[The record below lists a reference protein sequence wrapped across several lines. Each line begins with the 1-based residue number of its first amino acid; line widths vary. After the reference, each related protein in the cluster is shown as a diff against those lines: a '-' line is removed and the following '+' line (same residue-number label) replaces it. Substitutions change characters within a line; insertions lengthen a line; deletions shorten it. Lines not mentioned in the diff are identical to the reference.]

1 MDSLLL
7 EAEILDLKA
16 NKDCNAMG
24 TIIDSRLDRGLGPVG
39 TVLVQKGTLKIGD
52 PFICNDFSGKVKSI
66 VNDNGVKLDN
76 AFPSDAVQIQGF
88 EQVPQAADVFAVVD
102 DEKSLKRISSDRQR
116 ISREI
121 DQKKISFSLDHMSSL
136 IKEGNIK
143 ILPVIIKGDVDGSLE
158 ALAETLEKLNN
169 KEVAIRVIH
178 KAVGMITESDVL
190 LAEASKAV
198 IIGFHVQVTSN
209 ARLQAKQ
216 AGVDIRNYTVIYN
229 AVEELKMALEGLL
242 DPDMIESSLGKAEV
256 LTQFKIPKIGFI
268 AGCKVVEGFVIRN
281 SKARIVRDGEVIF
294 EGLVNSLKRHKD
306 DAREV
311 KEGLE
316 CGIGVDGI
324 KKFNE
329 GDIIEIYEIKEVKR
343 SLG

>member
-1 MDSLLL
+1 MKL
-7 EAEILDLKA
+7 E
-16 NKDCNAMG
+16 
-24 TIIDSRLDRGLGPVG
+24 
-39 TVLVQKGTLKIGD
+39 
-52 PFICNDFSGKVKSI
+52 
-66 VNDNGVKLDN
+66 N

-88 EQVPQAADVFAVVD
+88 EQVPQAVDVFAVVEN
-102 DEKSLKRISSDRQR
+102 EKSLKRISSDRQR

-136 IKEGNIK
+136 IKEGSIK
-143 ILPVIIKGDVDGSLE
+143 ILPIVIKGDVDGSIE
-158 ALAETLEKLNN
+158 ALAETLEKLNT

-190 LAEASKAV
+190 LAEASRAV

-229 AVEELKMALEGLL
+229 AVEEVKMALEGLL
-242 DPDMIESSLGKAEV
+242 DPDLVENSIGKAEV

-268 AGCKVVEGFVIRN
+268 AGCKVVEGLVIRN
-281 SKARIVRDGEVIF
+281 SKARIIRDDEVIF

-316 CGIGVDGI
+316 CGIGVEGI

-343 SLG
+343 TLG